1 MVAYLDGRLH
11 RIKCPSSEHPGDR
24 SGKNA
29 VVQKMPDGGLMLECH
44 SHHCS
49 YSSIADGLGV
59 EIPRRSRGK
68 ASNDKWI
75 QACYDHPDGVPR
87 KVYRRN
93 WPRDFPE
100 APARCAYPVGGEM
113 CGKSDP
119 HKHIWGSGSLR
130 GTLLLLW
137 GEDEPDNFLAVGE
150 GEKVAA
156 FLMSAGANSRGFTPV
171 SWRGGMTHAEKSD
184 WSRTKDRTVLF
195 LPDNHPEG
203 ENAMTVAARCAVRA
217 GAIVAGQ
224 VDNSTVELG
233 PGQDAADLSAE
244 DALALLLTRKDLD
257 LDLHTDP
264 DSTEPDGEGKRLRRP
279 PHKTLDEYLIPNAS
293 QANDQMM
300 GVRFLRDHGADMVGA
315 YYPTPAK
322 DAQPASDLYRVTE
335 TGLLERTDGL
345 VGQRLSASASRYL
358 EDLNPSHLSSGES
371 KVVYGHARAIRAQ
384 SAVGKVRSVLDSAHR
399 DIRAHGYAVPGY
411 RHVEAEKVN
420 ADLRVLGAPN
430 GVLSLETGK
439 LLPWGSAASKLVSWS
454 VQDDYD
460 PKAQHRDV
468 DKLTEHLESQDAEW
482 LWQAFGF
489 ALKGNPHRRVYILK
503 GQPRGG
509 KTTVFDAIRKALAT
523 PYASVVPAGSLTVA
537 QSPAGKPSPELL
549 QFVGPR
555 IMVDNEIR
563 GGKLDW
569 ALIKMLASG
578 DAQNVRNLNKDY
590 EVPLEPTATLFL
602 AVNETSMPNFGLQE
616 DGMYDRVRILQ
627 YPRPKKEDPDLRLR
641 VKEDPAIRQAVV
653 AKLVRY
659 CVNTSAPPE
668 DVANVREAREDARNE
683 SIGEAGRWILD
694 NVVLTHHDLDHLHSD
709 SLWTEALLASGEPAE
724 GDKAWGRTKA
734 QLVRLLRDL
743 HSLGSQ
749 RAVWGGGRTSRGWK
763 GVRMMTAAEREE
775 QSRRAAAAL
784 PKPKIEATSLCRK
797 CGEEFYPDQG
807 EDVCQT
813 CASSPPPPA
822 ADSGASDAGG
832 SQPAIDGLF
841 TPSQLSMSAEIERQL
856 TWLAGIEAELRAEL
870 RVDPSSG
877 EASMNLDQCAAYR
890 LGIQGFKAAN
900 PDFKLNPGHVAEL
913 GGAEELLDMIQLA
926 MLKDKTAKAVVENP
940 PDWKGVIGD
949 LHREAVKRQEAR
961 RERESRLKPD
971 LLARTQPRL
980 RGI

>member
-1 MVAYLDGRLH
+1 
-11 RIKCPSSEHPGDR
+11 
-24 SGKNA
+24 
-29 VVQKMPDGGLMLECH
+29 MLRCH
-44 SHHCS
+44 SHGCS
-49 YSSIADGLGV
+49 YRSIADGLGI
-59 EIPRRSRGK
+59 ELPRRSRGR
-68 ASNDKWI
+68 ASNDQWI
-75 QACYDHPDGVPR
+75 QAVYDHPDGVPR

-93 WPRDFPE
+93 WPNDFPE
-100 APARCAYPVGGEM
+100 APAMCAYPVDGEK
-113 CGKSDP
+113 CGKSDL
-119 HKHIWGSGSLR
+119 HKHVWGAGSLR
-130 GTLLLLW
+130 GTHLLLW
-137 GEDEPDNFLAVGE
+137 DEDRPDNILAVVE

-171 SWRGGMTHAEKSD
+171 SWRGGMTHADKSN
-184 WSRTKDRTVLF
+184 WSRTKGRTVLF

-203 ENAMTVAARCAVRA
+203 ENAMMVAARCAVEA
-217 GAIVAGQ
+217 GAIVAGM

-244 DALALLLTRKDLD
+244 DALALLTTRKNIDL
-257 LDLHTDP
+257 TFDP
-264 DSTEPDGEGKRLRRP
+264 KPTEPEPGQRLRRP
-279 PHKTLDEYLIPNAS
+279 PHKTLDEYLIPNAT
-293 QANDQMM
+293 QASDQMM

-322 DAQPASDLYRVTE
+322 EAQPASDLYRVTE

-358 EDLNPSHLSSGES
+358 EDLNTSHLSSGES
-371 KVVYGHARAIRAQ
+371 KVVFGHARALRAQ
-384 SAVGKVRSVLDSAHR
+384 SAVGKVRGVLDAAHR

-411 RHVEAEKVN
+411 RHVKAEKVN
-420 ADLRVLGAPN
+420 ADLRVLGTPS
-430 GVLSLETGK
+430 GVVDLETGK
-439 LLPWGSAASKLVSWS
+439 LLPWDSAASKLVSWS

-460 PKAQHRDV
+460 PTAQHKDV
-468 DKLTEHLESQDAEW
+468 DKLTEHLEDQDAEW

-523 PYASVVPAGSLTVA
+523 PYASVVPAGALTMSS
-537 QSPAGKPSPELL
+537 SPAGKPSPELL

-555 IMVDNEIR
+555 IMTDNEIR

-578 DAQNVRNLNKDY
+578 DAQQVRNLHKDY

-616 DGMYDRVRILQ
+616 DAMFDRVRILQ
-627 YPRPKKEDPDLRLR
+627 YPRPREEDPGLRLR

-659 CVNTSAPPE
+659 CVNTCLPPE

-694 NVVLTHHDLDHLHSD
+694 NVVVTHHDLDHLHSD
-709 SLWTEALLASGEPAE
+709 SIWEKALRASGETTE
-724 GDKAWGRTKA
+724 GDKAWGRTKP

-743 HSLGSQ
+743 HSLGPQ
-749 RAVWGGGRTSRGWK
+749 RAVWGGGRTARGWK
-763 GVRMMTAAEREE
+763 GVRMMTDAEREE
-775 QSRRAAAAL
+775 QNRRAAAAL
-784 PKPKIEATSLCRK
+784 AKPEMVQPKVCRR
-797 CGEEFYPDQG
+797 CGEEFYPNQG
-807 EDVCQT
+807 EDVCQM
-813 CASSPPPPA
+813 CANLPTSTPPPGA
-822 ADSGASDAGG
+822 ESGASDAGE
-832 SQPAIDGLF
+832 SQPSLSGVFNGHPLTVEIDRRLSELSTF
-841 TPSQLSMSAEIERQL
+841 T
-856 TWLAGIEAELRAEL
+856 AELRAEL
-870 RVDPSSG
+870 RKDPSSG
-877 EASMNLDQCAAYR
+877 EALMNLDQCAAYR
-890 LGIQGFKAAN
+890 LGLEGFKAAG
-900 PDFKLNPGHVAEL
+900 PAFTLNPGHVAAL
-913 GGAEELLDMIQLA
+913 GGAPVLLDIIQFAL
-926 MLKDKTAKAVVENP
+926 LRGQTARAVIDRP
-940 PDWKGVIGD
+940 PDWKGVLGD
-949 LHREAVKRQEAR
+949 LHRVAVERQQEAPQQVS
-961 RERESRLKPD
+961 SRLLPH